1 MNERLLQ
8 RVRRPLRWIQDAGKR
23 FAYPMVA
30 LVFLGLDCSVALLGR
45 PLTWLELAASM
56 SIAVATGA
64 AAWFSTPASLTVI
77 IVSCLVIIS
86 PSDAVASLMTPFL
99 VVLAVAELISRRRRL
114 IAVCC
119 GILVAFAYYL
129 DPTVRSMTTYVWAIL
144 LQAVIAV
151 PLGLVMLTSSKQIE
165 LLKQEVEYLAH
176 RTNAE
181 LAVTLHDTVVTDLT
195 RALIMVRS
203 LQMPKRDQPS
213 HALADIEQS
222 VARAITQLRHTVT
235 MLQPSNDPMNESVS
249 HALDDAARMLRMGHR
264 RLHSAL
270 PDEHELS
277 MLLGA
282 ARLRFL
288 VIFLKES
295 LMNCV
300 KYAPVDSIVNVSA
313 DVSDL
318 GVEVTVVSDLSK
330 GEPDLQLELS
340 SGLGILSLQSRAQA
354 LGGDVY
360 FGAVLRRWM
369 ISLVMPI
376 DTARNEEME

>member
-1 MNERLLQ
+1 MIVRLFQRLLSV
-8 RVRRPLRWIQDAGKR
+8 VRRIQCWGKH
-23 FAYPMVA
+23 FTYPAVA
-30 LVFLGLDCSVALLGR
+30 LVFLSFDCYSLLTSGSLPWR
-45 PLTWLELAASM
+45 SLL
-56 SIAVATGA
+56 VATVIAGGMAA
-64 AAWFSTPASLTVI
+64 AAWFSTLGSLTVI
-77 IVSCLVIIS
+77 AVSCLVIIS
-86 PSDAVASLMTPFL
+86 PASLLDALMTTFL
-99 VVLAVAELISRRRRL
+99 VVLATAELISQNRWVL
-114 IAVCC
+114 VVISGLAVS
-119 GILVAFAYYL
+119 GAYYL
-129 DPTVRSMTTYVWAIL
+129 EPVDRSGVLLVWLLL
-144 LQAVIAV
+144 LQMVIAV
-151 PLGLVMLTSSKQIE
+151 SIGLVMLTSSKQIE

-340 SGLGILSLQSRAQA
+340 SGMGIVSLQSRAQA